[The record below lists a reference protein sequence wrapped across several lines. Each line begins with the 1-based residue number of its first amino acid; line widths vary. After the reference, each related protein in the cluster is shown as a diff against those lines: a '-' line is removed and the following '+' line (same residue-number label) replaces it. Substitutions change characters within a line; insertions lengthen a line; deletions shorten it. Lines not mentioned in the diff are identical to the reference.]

1 MKTFKLKEESK
12 NEIKLPNHIA
22 IIMDG
27 NRRWAKEKNL
37 PSIMGHKEGAQ
48 ALRKIIRHSGKIG
61 IKYLTVYA
69 FSTENWKRT
78 KEEVDYL
85 MNLLIDSLNQYL
97 SEALENDVTLNFIGN
112 IKELPEKVQKTIKES
127 EEKTQNNKR
136 LNLQIALN
144 YGSRLEIIN
153 AVKEICQEY
162 KANKIT
168 INDINENI
176 INQYLY
182 TKNIPDPELLIRT
195 GGEFRISNYLLW
207 QSAYTEFY
215 STKAMWPDFT
225 PEELDKALNEFS
237 RRQRRYGA

>member
-176 INQYLY
+176 INQHLY